1 MWKKSLAGWWFGTFF
16 IFPYIGFL
24 SVAILAQA
32 ILAQAG
38 PFWLKRVQ
46 SRGPFG
52 AFGLGELHRCFLR
65 PALELSCPSTL
76 ILGCTVLC
84 LHWIGI
90 TLLASALP
98 LSGLAPPFA
107 RALPFTGL
115 ASPYLLG
122 IFAILFL
129 CLLALST
136 GCLRPWNCVSS
147 LFLQYNS
154 NFRIFHWL
162 SSTLE
167 LLGYLLI
174 CDSLHLAGLVLVDL
188 FPLPPIATVFWVH
201 AIWFATDFSSLTVRH
216 CQSRQPIPR
225 GDDPAGYVL

>member
-1 MWKKSLAGWWFGTFF
+1 MSQHVNPGLHCALPFIGLAS
-16 IFPYIGFL
+16 PYW
-24 SVAILAQA
+24 Q
-32 ILAQAG
+32 
-38 PFWLKRVQ
+38 
-46 SRGPFG
+46 
-52 AFGLGELHRCFLR
+52 
-65 PALELSCPSTL
+65 
-76 ILGCTVLC
+76 VLC
-84 LHWIGI
+84 LSLDW
-90 TLLASALP
+90 L
-98 LSGLAPPFA
+98 FVC
-107 RALPFTGL
+107 ALPFTGL